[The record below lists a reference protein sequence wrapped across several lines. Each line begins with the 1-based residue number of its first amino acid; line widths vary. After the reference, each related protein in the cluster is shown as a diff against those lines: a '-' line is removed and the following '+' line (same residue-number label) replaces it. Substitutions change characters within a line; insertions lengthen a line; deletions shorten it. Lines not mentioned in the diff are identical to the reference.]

1 MMWLIIIYL
10 PLQPTV
16 PTAYCL
22 QYLPTAYSPY
32 LQPTVPILEKLLNQN
47 LSAWK
52 HGILV
57 GIYNNMCCTVAT
69 ICMWFLFISKLII
82 CKIYLVFNTYII
94 DIL

>member
-32 LQPTVPILEKLLNQN
+32 LQPTVPILEKLLN
-47 LSAWK
+47 
-52 HGILV
+52 
-57 GIYNNMCCTVAT
+57 
-69 ICMWFLFISKLII
+69 
-82 CKIYLVFNTYII
+82 
-94 DIL
+94 